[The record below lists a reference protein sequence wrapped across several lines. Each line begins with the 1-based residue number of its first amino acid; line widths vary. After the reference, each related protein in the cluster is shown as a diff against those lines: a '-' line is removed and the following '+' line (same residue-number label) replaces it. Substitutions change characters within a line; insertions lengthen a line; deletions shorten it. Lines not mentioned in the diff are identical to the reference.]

1 MKWYIWALM
10 AVLLVLAV
18 PGAISTFKWAKAK
31 ASSSTTTTANA

>member
-10 AVLLVLAV
+10 IVLALLAI

-31 ASSSTTTTANA
+31 ASATTTTAANA